1 MARTRLLGRSRS
13 RSVPARAQAPSIER
27 PQSADCGPRPAPAHV
42 EPPRQQPAAA
52 ADAWARER
60 YGSAKRSGRRLRPA
74 AASDLDVTE
83 ALLASIGA
91 GDSSV
96 AQVAKLAGTL
106 AGRLGDPTLAQLAG
120 VRERDLH
127 KWCAKQ
133 PWRQSLPAELYA
145 FSMQKFAAA
154 SDRDSCGTAMAVGV
168 HYCILPHELFAS
180 VAAYSA
186 ELWQFLFGNAAE
198 LKEWWQ
204 SAA

>member
-13 RSVPARAQAPSIER
+13 RSPPARAQAPSIER
-27 PQSADCGPRPAPAHV
+27 PQSEDCGPRPAPAH

-83 ALLASIGA
+83 AHLASIGA

-154 SDRDSCGTAMAVGV
+154 RSRDCGTAKAVAM
-168 HYCILPHELFAS
+168 H
-180 VAAYSA
+180 
-186 ELWQFLFGNAAE
+186 
-198 LKEWWQ
+198 
-204 SAA
+204 